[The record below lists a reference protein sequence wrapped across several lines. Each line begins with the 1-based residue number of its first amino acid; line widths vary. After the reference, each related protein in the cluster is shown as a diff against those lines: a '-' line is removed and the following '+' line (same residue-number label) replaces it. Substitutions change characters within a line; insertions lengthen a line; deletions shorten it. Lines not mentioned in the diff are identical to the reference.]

1 VREKSVGMIKYADLV
16 ETFAGQESAHTKQID
31 KVTTQAL
38 AESLVAGALVLTYHT
53 QRTPTTPPR
62 I

>member
-1 VREKSVGMIKYADLV
+1 MIKYADLV